1 MSDTNTVTCSF
12 TLNRDLYNRYKSII
26 VRGGGNV
33 KGDLVRYM
41 ENVITESEVPN
52 SETLEALSEVKSM
65 KEDPS
70 LGKSYTDIDK
80 MMEDLLK

>member
-52 SETLEALSEVKSM
+52 SETLEALSEVKRI

>member
-52 SETLEALSEVKSM
+52 SETLEALSEVKRM
-65 KEDPS
+65 KEDSS